1 MIPLT
6 LGAVFDGMGVDLRY
20 LTVQSLRECDL
31 APSNG
36 GLFL

>member
-6 LGAVFDGMGVDLRY
+6 YGAVFDVMDMDLRHV
-20 LTVQSLRECDL
+20 TVQSLRECDL

-36 GLFL
+36 GLFS

>member
-6 LGAVFDGMGVDLRY
+6 CGAAFDVMVMDLRR

-36 GLFL
+36 GLFS